1 MAQKITLSFVLLL
14 LMTSTTFG
22 QYSME
27 ITAGYNI
34 PISTDFKGHFQNGY
48 GGNMEIIYDINES
61 GLAVSVLFGLNGF
74 SAQKSYEE
82 ELAENNS
89 TLFNYDY
96 KINYYSFP
104 LLLQAKYTLFNEKE
118 FQLTGGFGLGMEFM
132 EQKEKQTG
140 EFTSD
145 YRKEKF
151 NEFAIYPNI
160 GLSYHLAEG
169 INAVLKSGFHQTFG
183 KKSLSYID
191 LRLGIIYK
199 I

>member
-1 MAQKITLSFVLLL
+1 MAQKITLGFVLLL
-14 LMTSTTFG
+14 LMASTAFS

-34 PISTDFKGHFQNGY
+34 PISNDFKDHFQNGY

-74 SAQKSYEE
+74 SAQKNYEE

-96 KINYYSFP
+96 KISYYSFP
-104 LLLQAKYTLFNEKE
+104 LMLQAKYTLFNEKK

-151 NEFAIYPNI
+151 NEFAIYPNV
-160 GLSYHLAEG
+160 GLSYQLAEG

-183 KKSLSYID
+183 EKSLSYMD
-191 LRLGIIYK
+191 LRIGIIYK